1 MIWRDRKYEKEM
13 KKQEDTVRKY
23 NIYLTG
29 VLGGEMRKK
38 KKSNIQKGNG

>member
-1 MIWRDRKYEKEM
+1 MTWRDRKYEKEM
-13 KKQEDTVRKY
+13 KKQEDTVRKC

-38 KKSNIQKGNG
+38 KNSNIQKGNG

>member
-1 MIWRDRKYEKEM
+1 M

-38 KKSNIQKGNG
+38 INSGDPVS